1 MTWCLSVLSPAYH
14 WPLSGSPGSCLVETP
29 GKRDGEFGC
38 TKSCQSYQSL
48 QQSEFDH
55 PKILCQNPIPTGI
68 CIPVMQSAL
77 PNPYKSHI
85 ISYQIG
91 NLPSKKKLKITV
103 TQIHEVGP
111 PWTPYPHPSP
121 SASRALGAATQAAM
135 ICRQVPSTSRK
146 RRPSVGICC
155 MMSWP
160 EAHGGHWARRDG
172 SNGQMVKFMGT
183 LNVFD
188 EILGDIRRCKEM
200 YGYKWWIQQ

>member
-91 NLPSKKKLKITV
+91 NLPSKKKTEDYCHPNSRSGTPMDPLPPSLPIRL
-103 TQIHEVGP
+103 QSLGCRHAGSHDLSPGAIHFAEEATLRGHLLHDVLAGG
-111 PWTPYPHPSP
+111 TRRS
-121 SASRALGAATQAAM
+121 LG
-135 ICRQVPSTSRK
+135 
-146 RRPSVGICC
+146 
-155 MMSWP
+155 
-160 EAHGGHWARRDG
+160 
-172 SNGQMVKFMGT
+172 
-183 LNVFD
+183 
-188 EILGDIRRCKEM
+188 
-200 YGYKWWIQQ
+200 